1 MGEDDCATRTGHAI
15 MRAPDSCSYLASYT
29 ESLMRHLAALAALM
43 MLAAC
48 TSQMEGLPNWVT
60 GFPGEQPSFGVV
72 TLPEAPTQP
81 GYAGFSKISPT
92 AVADHADQICTLG
105 WQKLGEETL
114 PGEEVPFVEATV
126 RCNAYRPSL

>member
-1 MGEDDCATRTGHAI
+1 
-15 MRAPDSCSYLASYT
+15 
-29 ESLMRHLAALAALM
+29 MRHLAALAGLM

-48 TSQMEGLPNWVT
+48 TNQMEGLPNWVT

-72 TLPEAPTQP
+72 TLTEAPTQP
-81 GYAGFSKISPT
+81 GYAGFSKVSPDLLT
-92 AVADHADQICTLG
+92 THADQTCTLG

-114 PGEEVPFVEATV
+114 PGEEVPLVESMV